1 MEQHIVKIQTL
12 ETATHDVL
20 KIRTSKPFFYPFL
33 AGQATEVSI
42 NKNGWREKRNP
53 FTFTSLPEDKYLEF
67 FIKIYPTHNGVTNQL
82 LDIQKGDELILHEVF
97 GDIAYQKE
105 GVFIAGGAGVTPFIA
120 IFRDLV
126 AKNQL
131 AGNKLFFANKTKAD
145 IILHEEFEEML
156 GKNFINILSDEDEEG
171 YAHGF
176 ITEEFIVAHCDVTN
190 KIFYVCG
197 PPSMMEII
205 TIQLKNLGV
214 KNENIVK
221 ESF

>member
-1 MEQHIVKIQTL
+1 M
-12 ETATHDVL
+12 
-20 KIRTSKPFFYPFL
+20 
-33 AGQATEVSI
+33 
-42 NKNGWREKRNP
+42 
-53 FTFTSLPEDKYLEF
+53 EF

-120 IFRDLV
+120 IFRDLA

-131 AGNKLFFANKTKAD
+131 AGNKLFFANKTKTD
-145 IILHEEFEEML
+145 VILHEEFEEML

-176 ITEEFIVAHCDVTN
+176 ITEEFIAAHCDVTN

-197 PPSMMEII
+197 PPSMMETIA
-205 TIQLKNLGV
+205 IQLKNLGV
-214 KNENIVK
+214 KEESIVK